1 MMNAD
6 TMTNTGI
13 AVIGFFAGWGFADFI
28 VMINV
33 LLG

>member
-6 TMTNTGI
+6 TMINAGI
-13 AVIGFFAGWGFADFI
+13 AVIGFFAGWGLADFI
-28 VMINV
+28 VTVNV